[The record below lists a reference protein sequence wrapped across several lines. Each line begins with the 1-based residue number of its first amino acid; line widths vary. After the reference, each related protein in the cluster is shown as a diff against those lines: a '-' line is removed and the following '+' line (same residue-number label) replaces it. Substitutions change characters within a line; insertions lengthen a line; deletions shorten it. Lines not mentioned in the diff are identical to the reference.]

1 MKKKICIAVAV
12 IIAVILLIPIPR
24 YLKDGGTVEYDAV
37 LYKVSDVHMIIST
50 GESQYAE
57 YADGIIVE
65 LFGIEVYNSVR
76 W

>member
-1 MKKKICIAVAV
+1 MKKKLG
-12 IIAVILLIPIPR
+12 IILALIIIIILLIPIPR
-24 YLKDGGTVEYDAV
+24 YLKDGGTVEYAAV
-37 LYKVSDVHMIIST
+37 LYKVSNVHMIIST

-65 LFGIEVYNSVR
+65 LFGMEVYNSVR